1 MLLGPS
7 DRCNRP
13 APRVHPRTDAA
24 CPVPG
29 VGLLIFSLVV
39 AEQSAKRH
47 LRRRAGNQ
55 FTWLGRRNVRLFH
68 RHFRLGFF
76 PVFALAFRATFFAP
90 FFLRAGAAR
99 FPRLA
104 FFDFV
109 FLRFLA
115 MIILR
120 YFNCNRCE
128 PLGHSVR
135 SRKPGAGRVRQAA
148 REAGRRSPNRLIRLY
163 ARWGRSCQPRVV

>member
-13 APRVHPRTDAA
+13 AGCPKDGCSLPRAWCRTTDLQSCRGRTVRQKASAA
-24 CPVPG
+24 TRWESIHLARTAQRPP
-29 VGLLIFSLVV
+29 FSSSL
-39 AEQSAKRH
+39 SS
-47 LRRRAGNQ
+47 
-55 FTWLGRRNVRLFH
+55 W
-68 RHFRLGFF
+68 FF
-76 PVFALAFRATFFAP
+76 FSVFALAFRATFFAP
-90 FFLRAGAAR
+90 FFLRAGTGR

-128 PLGHSVR
+128 PLGHGIR
-135 SRKPGAGRVRQAA
+135 SRKPDAGRVRQAA

>member
-1 MLLGPS
+1 M
-7 DRCNRP
+7 
-13 APRVHPRTDAA
+13 
-24 CPVPG
+24 PG
-29 VGLLIFSLVV
+29 VGLLIFGLVV

-47 LRRRAGNQ
+47 LRRWRAGEPASLR
-55 FTWLGRRNVRLFH
+55 LGRRNVRLLH

-76 PVFALAFRATFFAP
+76 LAFALAFRATFFAP
-90 FFLRAGAAR
+90 FLRAGAAR

-115 MIILR
+115 MIVLR

-128 PLGHSVR
+128 PSGGTASGRGNLAPGEFGKRLGR
-135 SRKPGAGRVRQAA
+135 RAAGRPIEQFDCMHDR
-148 REAGRRSPNRLIRLY
+148 
-163 ARWGRSCQPRVV
+163 GRSCQPRVV